1 MAVSLKWKGDELYL
15 GKTMMA
21 HVRKE
26 KGASGGWAEG
36 AGWEYVLGPDDFVS
50 PPYERKQ
57 DTMNDCFDRVRDMLA
72 RAGA

>member
-21 HVRKE
+21 HVRPRTLE
-26 KGASGGWAEG
+26 DGYL
-36 AGWEYVLGPDDFVS
+36 YVLGPEDRVS
-50 PPYERKQ
+50 DPYERKEDARQ
-57 DTMNDCFDRVRDMLA
+57 DCETVVRDMLA